1 MDSKLEKDC
10 SALGGLFQAII
21 NDMRRSSPIWED
33 FTNKATKLNS
43 SLKTTQI
50 AISAFLDTFQ
60 KVADMATGSRGATRE
75 MGSSLTRLCM
85 RHRSIE
91 NKIKTLAS
99 TITENLVA
107 PLQEKMEEWKR
118 NVAHLDKEHAKEYK
132 KASQEIKKCAADTIR
147 LQKKVKKGKSDIQS
161 RLESALQDVNDKYLV
176 LEETEKNAVR
186 TALIEERSR
195 FCMFVTCFKPFVEW
209 EISLLT
215 EITHLKE
222 VMDNLS
228 KQSSDPHTL
237 PAASEQVILDVKGAD
252 SNVWAF
258 QTTKNLTP
266 PSSPSSLG
274 SRKSSMCSNSSINSS
289 SDSSAKS
296 YSPTHH
302 HYRFRSPSQ
311 VSSVSLCSKQSVQ
324 QLPLP
329 GSVRLTSVS
338 SQDSGFT
345 SQDALFLRSTTP
357 PFLHLRQEKTEDI
370 SEENLTAEQSSQIR
384 KKKQVTTTD
393 SASTG
398 VDNRGIDSN
407 ASTPSE
413 NPPSTSSTW
422 NNWPSTPHVQNSD
435 PPRPHTISSA
445 YEKTHSRPALSDQ
458 VFVAPSSSRDMLD
471 QIVQSH
477 DPAQTQQVSP
487 YGHIRAERPKSAI
500 GGATSRPTSATIIK
514 MQPVMPPLGPKP
526 KSKAVPPPTIP
537 AISQDRLMSFL
548 FQGGQQPTYVNMTD
562 LAHMAAEK
570 QRKQEQRKEQRESKL
585 MSKSQTQSPCEQK
598 DSKEQKSQ
606 SLLDLLDIQEA
617 IRDLENCTAALHS
630 DYDDDTDS
638 DSVTSQKGSNQAQQ
652 NSLEL
657 AIKELEATTAALTS
671 HYEEPTTNAVTTTSR
686 TSLQCSSGYGTM
698 NSTPAGSEDT
708 IASGD
713 LDLTPTEG
721 SCDCDKY
728 FTIPRNNSDM
738 VSAYKAEVVN
748 KRPASTAGLPVS
760 KPPAS
765 GSSRRTSG
773 SKPPPPVRRSSSVST
788 GSVGL
793 PPVLHKLRS
802 SPSKQG
808 LPASGPQAQQQQPAP
823 QQMAPPQQSP
833 ISHQTLLRHP
843 KPPIPTQQQPPPLSP
858 ASPKSVKLSQ
868 PDHSMQH
875 SPGTKHRRHL
885 SGTDSPPNPMILR
898 DGDSGIITGG
908 LGIHLSSARTSN
920 NKVVVEYAVPEVS
933 KPLKAPITATKS
945 AASSSVSATPT
956 AEGSPHAS
964 VRRSSV
970 IDTYSSN
977 YAALRSE
984 RRGDKPT
991 QKEDGGGGEDDVDRG
1006 FPLPPPPTEEELAA
1020 MGVLPHPCNA
1030 PMTSV
1035 LSEMKSAQRLRRLS
1049 TDSSEC

>member
-258 QTTKNLTP
+258 QTTKNL
-266 PSSPSSLG
+266 
-274 SRKSSMCSNSSINSS
+274 
-289 SDSSAKS
+289 
-296 YSPTHH
+296 
-302 HYRFRSPSQ
+302 
-311 VSSVSLCSKQSVQ
+311 
-324 QLPLP
+324 
-329 GSVRLTSVS
+329 
-338 SQDSGFT
+338 
-345 SQDALFLRSTTP
+345 
-357 PFLHLRQEKTEDI
+357 
-370 SEENLTAEQSSQIR
+370 SSQIR

-708 IASGD
+708 IASGDSVSLTAQVAND

>member
-311 VSSVSLCSKQSVQ
+311 VSS
-324 QLPLP
+324 
-329 GSVRLTSVS
+329 
-338 SQDSGFT
+338 
-345 SQDALFLRSTTP
+345 
-357 PFLHLRQEKTEDI
+357 
-370 SEENLTAEQSSQIR
+370 
-384 KKKQVTTTD
+384 TTD

-708 IASGD
+708 IASGDSVSLTAQVAND

>member
-258 QTTKNLTP
+258 QTTKNL
-266 PSSPSSLG
+266 
-274 SRKSSMCSNSSINSS
+274 
-289 SDSSAKS
+289 
-296 YSPTHH
+296 
-302 HYRFRSPSQ
+302 
-311 VSSVSLCSKQSVQ
+311 

-357 PFLHLRQEKTEDI
+357 PFLHLR
-370 SEENLTAEQSSQIR
+370 QSSQIR

-708 IASGD
+708 IASGDSVSLTAQVAND

>member
-258 QTTKNLTP
+258 QTTKNL
-266 PSSPSSLG
+266 
-274 SRKSSMCSNSSINSS
+274 
-289 SDSSAKS
+289 
-296 YSPTHH
+296 
-302 HYRFRSPSQ
+302 
-311 VSSVSLCSKQSVQ
+311 

-357 PFLHLRQEKTEDI
+357 PFLHLRQ
-370 SEENLTAEQSSQIR
+370 
-384 KKKQVTTTD
+384 TTD

-708 IASGD
+708 IASGDSVSLTAQVAND

>member
-147 LQKKVKKGKSDIQS
+147 LQKKVKKAGKCDIQS
-161 RLESALQDVNDKYLV
+161 RLESALQDVNAKYLV

-311 VSSVSLCSKQSVQ
+311 IST

-357 PFLHLRQEKTEDI
+357 PFLYLR
-370 SEENLTAEQSSQIR
+370 QSSQIR
-384 KKKQVTTTD
+384 KKNPPTTTD
-393 SASTG
+393 NASTA

-413 NPPSTSSTW
+413 NPPSASSTW
-422 NNWPSTPHVQNSD
+422 NNWPNTPHVQNSD

-477 DPAQTQQVSP
+477 DPAQTHPQASH
-487 YGHIRAERPKSAI
+487 YGHIRVERPKSAI
-500 GGATSRPTSATIIK
+500 GGAPRPTSATINK

-526 KSKAVPPPTIP
+526 KSKAVPPPIIP
-537 AISQDRLMSFL
+537 
-548 FQGGQQPTYVNMTD
+548 GGQQPTYVNMTD

-570 QRKQEQRKEQRESKL
+570 HRKQEQRKEQRESKL
-585 MSKSQTQSPCEQK
+585 MSKSQTQSPCEQN
-598 DSKEQKSQ
+598 DSQEQKS
-606 SLLDLLDIQEA
+606 
-617 IRDLENCTAALHS
+617 
-630 DYDDDTDS
+630 
-638 DSVTSQKGSNQAQQ
+638 QAQQ

-671 HYEEPTTNAVTTTSR
+671 HYEEPTANAVTNTSR

-698 NSTPAGSEDT
+698 DSTPAGSEDT
-708 IASGD
+708 IASGDSISMTAHVAND

-728 FTIPRNNSDM
+728 FTIPRNNSDL
-738 VSAYKAEVVN
+738 VLAYKAEVVN
-748 KRPASTAGLPVS
+748 KRPASTAGLPLS

-765 GSSRRTSG
+765 GASRRASG
-773 SKPPPPVRRSSSVST
+773 SKPPPPPVRRSSSVST

-808 LPASGPQAQQQQPAP
+808 LPTSDAQAQHQQHQQQQ
-823 QQMAPPQQSP
+823 QQQQQQHATAAMSQQKAPPPQQQSP
-833 ISHQTLLRHP
+833 ISQQTLLRHP
-843 KPPIPTQQQPPPLSP
+843 KPPVPTQQQPPPLSP
-858 ASPKSVKLSQ
+858 ASPKSVKMSQ
-868 PDHSMQH
+868 PDYSMQH
-875 SPGTKHRRHL
+875 SPGSGSKHRRHL

-898 DGDSGIITGG
+898 EGDSGVITGG
-908 LGIHLSSARTSN
+908 VGMHLSSSSSSVGSVPRTGS

-933 KPLKAPITATKS
+933 KPMKAPSLTASKS
-945 AASSSVSATPT
+945 AASSISGSIPPT
-956 AEGSPHAS
+956 ADTSPHSS

-984 RRGDKPT
+984 RRAEKSM
-991 QKEDGGGGEDDVDRG
+991 QKEDGSGGAGGEDDVDRG

>member
-258 QTTKNLTP
+258 QTTKNL
-266 PSSPSSLG
+266 
-274 SRKSSMCSNSSINSS
+274 
-289 SDSSAKS
+289 
-296 YSPTHH
+296 
-302 HYRFRSPSQ
+302 
-311 VSSVSLCSKQSVQ
+311 
-324 QLPLP
+324 
-329 GSVRLTSVS
+329 
-338 SQDSGFT
+338 
-345 SQDALFLRSTTP
+345 
-357 PFLHLRQEKTEDI
+357 
-370 SEENLTAEQSSQIR
+370 
-384 KKKQVTTTD
+384 TTD

-708 IASGD
+708 IASGDSVSLTAQVAND